1 MRHAACLALAVSASA
16 ALAAPGRIVVN
27 ADEWTLSNSG
37 DWSAAGC
44 TAFAP
49 NIAAFL
55 TGMPSGASMMVYSEN
70 FGLTGSILALAMLN
84 AGHAWTVGN
93 AQPFTLNL
101 LMQYDAVFVG
111 GRVSA
116 ADPDPQVLIDYV
128 NAGGNVFIMGGC
140 GYTGGYDGNPVVEAA
155 AWNPFLNTFGLAF
168 STAYD
173 AGSGSFNPVDT
184 DHPIFAGVDALYQS
198 VGQGIIDLDPDDAA
212 AVTFLNFIVNQDETR
227 GRYAVYDANACPA
240 DLAAPF
246 GVLNFFDFSA
256 FIGFYNSQ
264 NPAADF
270 APPAGEFNFFDVS
283 AFLAAYNAG
292 CP

>member
-1 MRHAACLALAVSASA
+1 VRTALCIVLAASST

-37 DWSAAGC
+37 DWSPAGC

-70 FGLTGSILALAMLN
+70 FGLTGSILALAMID

-93 AQPFTLNL
+93 AQPFTLGL

-155 AWNPFLNTFGLAF
+155 AWNPFLNAFGLAF

-173 AGSGSFNPVDT
+173 AGSGSFNPDDT

-227 GRYAVYDANACPA
+227 GRYAVYDGANACPA

-246 GVLNFFDFSA
+246 GTLNFFDVSA
-256 FIGFYNSQ
+256 FLALYNAHD
-264 NPAADF
+264 PAADLA
-270 APPAGEFNFFDVS
+270 APFGAWNFFDVS